1 METIQIESPLT
12 IFESSINHIAT
23 LPQPVVIFTVAAML
37 TYINWPIMSELR
49 MKDYSIQLLQPEKV
63 SGSNVNV

>member
-23 LPQPVVIFTVAAML
+23 LPQPVMIFTAML